1 MQLKTTNILAG
12 LSLALVVSAGAL
24 CPAMADDSTAPAG
37 SSSSTT
43 QSYSTEGT
51 RGTIAS
57 IVGGI
62 VTLRTTSGETKT
74 YWLSK
79 EEIGRYN
86 LIPGQEV
93 IVSEK
98 EGATTVAMYIPQA
111 DVATSVTAARIL
123 AIRSE
128 VVARSPET
136 TETTTTTTTAT
147 ETTAPTPLPAVGGND
162 LPETAPR
169 ALW

>member
-1 MQLKTTNILAG
+1 MQLKTTNILTG
-12 LSLALVVSAGAL
+12 LSLALVVSAGAF
-24 CPAMADDSTAPAG
+24 CPAIADDSSAPAG
-37 SSSSTT
+37 SSSPTT
-43 QSYSTEGT
+43 ESYSSEGT

-74 YWLSK
+74 YWMSK

-86 LIPGQEV
+86 LIAGQEV
-93 IVSEK
+93 IVSE
-98 EGATTVAMYIPQA
+98 EAGSTTVAMYVPKA
-111 DVATSVTAARIL
+111 DVSTSVTAARIL

-136 TETTTTTTTAT
+136 TTTTTTTAT
-147 ETTAPTPLPAVGGND
+147 ETTAPTPLPAVGGGN
-162 LPETAPR
+162 LPETETAPR

>member
-1 MQLKTTNILAG
+1 MQLKTPNILTG
-12 LSLALVVSAGAL
+12 LSLALVVSAGAF
-24 CPAMADDSTAPAG
+24 CPAIAGDNNAPTG

-43 QSYSTEGT
+43 ESYSSEGT

-79 EEIGRYN
+79 EEIGRYD

-93 IVSEK
+93 IVSDK
-98 EGATTVAMYIPQA
+98 EGAIAVAMYVPKA
-111 DVATSVTAARIL
+111 DVSTSVTAARIL

-136 TETTTTTTTAT
+136 TTTTTTTAT
-147 ETTAPTPLPAVGGND
+147 ETTAPTALPAPAVGGGN
-162 LPETAPR
+162 LPEAAPR